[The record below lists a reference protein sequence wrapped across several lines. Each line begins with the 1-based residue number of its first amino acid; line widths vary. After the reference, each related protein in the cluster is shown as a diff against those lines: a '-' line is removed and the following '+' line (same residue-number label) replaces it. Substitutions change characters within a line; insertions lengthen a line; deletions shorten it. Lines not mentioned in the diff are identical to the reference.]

1 MFQCTFRKTSWVRI
15 STQKHSVVQ
24 RGRNLSPAL
33 VLPTCSAQLAVHLS
47 PQACSAA
54 SSSSCRP
61 VRGAR
66 RSHPGVLPEDKVWGG
81 FLQIPQA
88 GGCNFA
94 PAVDL
99 VAPRE
104 RCRLSASREQRP
116 PRSGRS
122 KRTTGALLRGCMAQ
136 RHAWS
141 GSGRPWRPGGGRQR
155 LYTAGAEGAGIKT

>member
-33 VLPTCSAQLAVHLS
+33 VLPTCSAQLAVNLS

-81 FLQIPQA
+81 FCKSHRQA
-88 GGCNFA
+88 AATSHLLSILLRHESAAGLA
-94 PAVDL
+94 HRASS
-99 VAPRE
+99 APRDLDAASE
-104 RCRLSASREQRP
+104 RQGPC
-116 PRSGRS
+116 SGVAWR
-122 KRTTGALLRGCMAQ
+122 RDTPGAAAGVL
-136 RHAWS
+136 
-141 GSGRPWRPGGGRQR
+141 GGRVV
-155 LYTAGAEGAGIKT
+155 EGSDCTQLVLRARE